1 MYARSRPELTPLSLI
16 SCVAREYM
24 FEVAA
29 VLVIWLKV
37 MGSFRL
43 EKALPRVG
51 CLCALLCLLR
61 GSPAAAASDEEKAGA
76 RAAATQG
83 QTAYENKQWAE
94 ALDLFTRAESL
105 VHSPVHLLY
114 KARAL
119 VQLGQLVKAREA
131 YLSITRDE
139 SPSSSPAVLKAR
151 EEAAREQASLEPRL
165 ASLTVKVTG
174 VGAADASVVMDG
186 TKVPSA
192 LVGVAHPADPGT
204 HTLQATGTGAASDS
218 QSITLKEG
226 GAATVTLQLVPT
238 PGAAPALP
246 PPGSQPAATA
256 ATTSAALDTNQASS
270 GNGLR
275 TASYVAF
282 GAGAAGIVVGT
293 VFGLKAKSK
302 YNDGNALCEGR
313 DPCELSQ
320 ADAARREQ
328 LGKDGDSAKTIS
340 IIGFVAGG
348 VGVAAGTTLFILSG
362 KKERE
367 AARAGI
373 HPWIGLGSAGL
384 SGRF

>member
-1 MYARSRPELTPLSLI
+1 
-16 SCVAREYM
+16 
-24 FEVAA
+24 
-29 VLVIWLKV
+29 
-37 MGSFRL
+37 
-43 EKALPRVG
+43 
-51 CLCALLCLLR
+51 LLR
-61 GSPAAAASDEEKAGA
+61 VSPAAAASDEEKAGA

-83 QTAYENKQWAE
+83 QAAYENKRWAE

-114 KARAL
+114 KARSL

-139 SPSSSPAVLKAR
+139 SQSSSPAVLKAR
-151 EEAAREQASLEPRL
+151 EDAAKEQAALEPRL
-165 ASLTVKVTG
+165 ANLTVKVEG
-174 VGAADASVVMDG
+174 AGAADANVVMDG
-186 TKVPSA
+186 AKVPSV
-192 LVGVAHPADPGT
+192 LIGVSHPADPGT
-204 HTLQATGTGAASDS
+204 HTLQATGTGAASET
-218 QSITLKEG
+218 QTITLKEG
-226 GAATVTLQLVPT
+226 GSGTVTLRLVAT
-238 PGAAPALP
+238 PGAAVVP
-246 PPGSQPAATA
+246 PPTAQPTTAQPTTA
-256 ATTSAALDTNQASS
+256 AVDTSRPAES

-293 VFGLKAKSK
+293 LFGLKAKKK

-320 ADAARREQ
+320 DEAARREQ

-367 AARAGI
+367 SARAGI